1 MAGIKIF
8 FENLNSIKQIFALL
22 FIIFN
27 FINRDISNF
36 LLILTLLFCLI
47 DYRSLVLSCSKY
59 KKLIYAI
66 ILFSLWIFFSAY
78 LNGTPIHELDN
89 YSRLLLLI
97 PILSIDLKL
106 NDFKKII
113 PITAASSLCLLIY
126 DHLYLDTLRF
136 SGTSSFYLTFANMI
150 VVMLVL
156 TIFSLTNTSN
166 SKALKVLLML
176 SSAALI
182 IIYVS
187 SGARG
192 PAIGLLVSLFM
203 LIIWSKNIKLL
214 ISIFLSLII
223 FISIQNPLL
232 DRMKNIASIDISNPI
247 ENQHFSLRE
256 RITYI
261 HFGVESLKE
270 NYLYGIGPDKVESDM
285 QEYISKIKINVDARD
300 HLHNDFIDISVK
312 FGIPALLLLALIY
325 IQIFRTSNRNQITL
339 LLLIMLAMS
348 QVTQS
353 QFAHHQAITFFL
365 FLIFVFKNVKISP
378 ANNNYEK
385 KITDR

>member
-1 MAGIKIF
+1 
-8 FENLNSIKQIFALL
+8 
-22 FIIFN
+22 
-27 FINRDISNF
+27 
-36 LLILTLLFCLI
+36 
-47 DYRSLVLSCSKY
+47 
-59 KKLIYAI
+59 
-66 ILFSLWIFFSAY
+66 
-78 LNGTPIHELDN
+78 
-89 YSRLLLLI
+89 
-97 PILSIDLKL
+97 
-106 NDFKKII
+106 
-113 PITAASSLCLLIY
+113 
-126 DHLYLDTLRF
+126 
-136 SGTSSFYLTFANMI
+136 MI